1 MTQNRV
7 KLYYVA
13 TVKAVFSFCD
23 GKKKKTKEAGTLN
36 DNKLTVPWS
45 LISKLQQIKQKPDME
60 VKLWSRK

>member
-36 DNKLTVPWS
+36 DNKLTVP
-45 LISKLQQIKQKPDME
+45 
-60 VKLWSRK
+60 